1 MYLCIIFLI
10 SILALSKA
18 SEDEFKLDKRNKP
31 KIMDFAGT
39 ARWLV
44 NENNYGTLATISDRI
59 GGKPFAQPKSFVDGG
74 YPTNSTGVLY
84 FYDSDMDASLID
96 ISTNPIV
103 SFSLTA
109 ASLGRCPPTK
119 HTDPENPTCARATFS
134 GTFTKV
140 TDENES
146 ENARQSLIA
155 RHPMMASWPPEHN
168 FNVWKITDINE
179 IWLIDIYGGAK
190 SVDPKEYYAYEYD
203 I

>member
-1 MYLCIIFLI
+1 MYLCVIFLG
-10 SILALSKA
+10 SILALSGA
-18 SEDEFKLDKRNKP
+18 SEYEYKLDERNKP
-31 KIMDFAGT
+31 KVMDFAGT
-39 ARWLV
+39 ARWLAH
-44 NENNYGTLATISDRI
+44 ENYYGSLATISDRI

-84 FYDSDMDASLID
+84 FLDSDMDASLVD
-96 ISTNPIV
+96 ITTQPIV

-109 ASLGRCPPTK
+109 ATLGRCPTTK
-119 HTDPENPTCARATFS
+119 HTDPENPTCSRATFS

-140 TDENES
+140 SDKVENS
-146 ENARQSLIA
+146 NARASLIA
-155 RHPMMASWPPEHN
+155 RHPMMASWPNSHD

-190 SVDPKEYYAYEYD
+190 SVDPRDYYAYEYE

>member
-18 SEDEFKLDKRNKP
+18 SNDELKLDKRNKP

-96 ISTNPIV
+96 ITTQPIV

-109 ASLGRCPPTK
+109 ASLGHCPPTK

-140 TDENES
+140 TDKDES
-146 ENARQSLIA
+146 ETAKQSLIA
-155 RHPMMASWPPEHN
+155 KHPMMASWPAGHD

-190 SVDPKEYYAYEYD
+190 SVDPNEYYAYEYD

>member
-1 MYLCIIFLI
+1 MYF
-10 SILALSKA
+10 SILFLALILTFCQA

-31 KIMDFAGT
+31 KVMDFTGT
-39 ARWLV
+39 ARWLAH
-44 NENNYGTLATISDRI
+44 ENYYGSLATISDRI

-74 YPTNSTGVLY
+74 YPTNSTGILY
-84 FYDSDMDASLID
+84 FLDSDMDASLVD
-96 ISTNPIV
+96 ITTQPIV

-109 ASLGRCPPTK
+109 ATLGRCPATK

-140 TDENES
+140 SDKDESNY
-146 ENARQSLIA
+146 ARQSLIA
-155 RHPMMASWPPEHN
+155 RHPMMATWPDSHD
-168 FNVWKITDINE
+168 FNVWKLTDINE

-190 SVDPKEYYAYEYD
+190 SVDPKDYYAYEYE